1 MKKILFAA
9 AAVGTAASLVLL
21 YLKKRHQGENLLDRA
36 KDTIRE
42 SADTMRDY
50 MHKAKTEANGLYSNA
65 MG

>member
-21 YLKKRHQGENLLDRA
+21 YMKKRHQGENLLDNA

-42 SADTMRDY
+42 SAKTMRNY
-50 MHKAKTEANGLYSNA
+50 MRKAKTETDGMYSNA